1 MKIKTLLLS
10 LAALAIA
17 MNVAAQSTLTKE
29 NAQTYYA
36 EFKQYFTDGTCSEL
50 ALPYSAMT
58 DDELREV
65 MWNTPKELIDIA
77 LKVKNNTWAPREK
90 EFRVAEY
97 RPHNNVYNWSMW
109 RPPAP

>member
-10 LAALAIA
+10 LIALAIT
-17 MNVAAQSTLTKE
+17 MNATAQSTLTKE

-58 DDELREV
+58 DDELRDSFGMSSV
-65 MWNTPKELIDIA
+65 T
-77 LKVKNNTWAPREK
+77 
-90 EFRVAEY
+90 
-97 RPHNNVYNWSMW
+97 HS
-109 RPPAP
+109 PPASLLE